1 LGCVC
6 QKISRC
12 AEVMFRFELGLRA
25 LLYLK
30 AVVELGNVCSVAIH
44 LGSHVWV

>member
-1 LGCVC
+1 
-6 QKISRC
+6 
-12 AEVMFRFELGLRA
+12 MFRFELGLRA

-30 AVVELGNVCSVAIH
+30 AVVELGNDVCSVAIH

>member
-1 LGCVC
+1 
-6 QKISRC
+6 
-12 AEVMFRFELGLRA
+12 MFRFELGLRA